1 MTIDYQQRLN
11 AVRVISGVDA
21 VAIMPGTSMRYFS
34 GLSYFLSERPI
45 MLFVLPDK
53 LGLVVPKLEL
63 ATIQKREDL
72 NAELFAWDDDEWFM
86 PAFTRAIDELGLR
99 GKTLGIDS
107 LTMRATEV
115 LGLQAVDPTLKL
127 KPVDEAVLRIRAI
140 KTPDEISLMRRA
152 TQASEAAL
160 SDLLKIV
167 HPGMTEEEIAAK
179 LDELQFKHGGE
190 ALAFGTLIQT
200 GANSSNPHGET
211 TDRALGRDE
220 FLLIDFGCQV
230 GGYHSD
236 ITRTFVIGNISPEM
250 QKIYDTVKR
259 ANEAAFDTVAPGVP
273 ASAIDKAARDVIT
286 EAGYGPYF
294 THRTGH
300 GLGTDGQRFMPQISS
315 SAHYPLEVGMT
326 FTIEPGIYVP
336 GLGGV
341 RLEDNVLVTETGA
354 ESLTTFP
361 KNPVL

>member
-1 MTIDYQQRLN
+1 MTIDYSQRLN
-11 AVRVISGVDA
+11 AIRAISGVDA
-21 VAIMPGTSMRYFS
+21 VAIMPGTSMHYFT
-34 GLSYFLSERPI
+34 GLHYFLSERPI
-45 MLFVLPDK
+45 ILFVLPDK

-63 ATIQKREDL
+63 ATIQKRADL
-72 NAELFAWDDDEWFM
+72 NAELFPWDDEEWFM
-86 PAFTRAIDELGLR
+86 PAFQRAVDMLGLR

-107 LTMRATEV
+107 LTMRAAEV
-115 LGLQAVDPTLKL
+115 LGLQAVDPTLTL
-127 KPVDEAVLRIRAI
+127 KPVEEALLRIRAI
-140 KTPDEISLMRRA
+140 KTPDEIALMRRA
-152 TQASEAAL
+152 ARASEAAL
-160 SDLLKIV
+160 GDLLKLV
-167 HPGMTEEEIAAK
+167 QPGMTEQEIAAK

-211 TDRALGRDE
+211 TDRALQRDE

-236 ITRTFVIGNISPEM
+236 ITRTFVVGSFSPEM
-250 QKIYDTVKR
+250 QTIYNTVKL
-259 ANEAAFDTVAPGVP
+259 ANEAAFAAVAPGVL
-273 ASAIDKAARDVIT
+273 ASAVDKAARDVIT

-341 RLEDNVLVTETGA
+341 RLEDNVMVTESGA